1 MSKRVSLYLSL
12 TVAALGLAAP
22 LAAQGR
28 SAVSTAELDAAVSA
42 RPAANGDAVRTLLA
56 SPQAQ
61 RIAARMGIKPVELS
75 ARVAGLDQASLSL
88 LAERARVSQRDLAG
102 GSNTIV
108 ISTTA
113 VIIGLLILILL
124 AS

>member
-1 MSKRVSLYLSL
+1 MSKRVTLSVSL
-12 TVAALGLAAP
+12 AMALGLAAP

-28 SAVSTAELDAAVSA
+28 SAVSTAELDAVVSA
-42 RPAANGDAVRTLLA
+42 RPAANGDAVRTLLT

-61 RIAARMGIKPVELS
+61 RVAARMGIKPAELS
-75 ARVAGLDQASLSL
+75 ARVAGLDRASLGR
-88 LAERARVSQRDLAG
+88 LADQARVNQRDLAG
-102 GSNTIV
+102 GSSTIV

-124 AS
+124 VD